1 MSEMKVNNGSYFVD
15 NRAVEEQRFIALKVV
30 AKITFC
36 GVFEMAVYDYMDW
49 NAPTP
54 EQIKNLK
61 EMLNIDVELIGE
73 TDGKKE

>member
-1 MSEMKVNNGSYFVD
+1 MTNGSYFVD
-15 NRAVEEQRFIALKVV
+15 SRAIEGQKFIAQKVV

-36 GVFEMAVYDYMDW
+36 GVFEMTVYDCMNW
-49 NAPTP
+49 NPPTT

-73 TDGKKE
+73 DDES

>member
-1 MSEMKVNNGSYFVD
+1 MTNGSYFVD
-15 NRAVEEQRFIALKVV
+15 SRAIEGQKFIAQKVV

-36 GVFEMAVYDYMDW
+36 GVFEMTVYDCMNW
-49 NAPTP
+49 NPPTP

-73 TDGKKE
+73 ENES